1 MGFAYGAVKRCEVAV
16 PVHVVGCQS
25 QAGRVLLGL
34 PGARNWKLFFHH
46 RNGRLLNLDQPIASD
61 DCKAP
66 SDVDGSDNQTS
77 PPSST
82 TTTTTTTASSSSS
95 SSSWETVPPLDDL
108 DALLSEPAD
117 EEDQSVYDQ
126 ELRHVFGDQWDNL
139 VYLSPD
145 SPNVLQTINPDDIYI
160 LGGIADHNRLKVR
173 SNIEVHLATVLR

>member
-1 MGFAYGAVKRCEVAV
+1 
-16 PVHVVGCQS
+16 
-25 QAGRVLLGL
+25 LLGL

-66 SDVDGSDNQTS
+66 PPSDVDGSDNQTS

-82 TTTTTTTASSSSS
+82 TTTTTTTASSSSSSSS

-139 VYLSPD
+139 VGGGLWRSTKPATAFLCREYGLCCVVSFLCCCLF
-145 SPNVLQTINPDDIYI
+145 VAI
-160 LGGIADHNRLKVR
+160 LLPPPPPCHR
-173 SNIEVHLATVLR
+173 